1 MNDTMNQFKRPAIV
15 QVLPA
20 LVTGGAERGAIDVAV
35 ASLEAGLQSIVISSG
50 GPMARELSRAGATHI
65 ELPVDSKNPVTVKR
79 NIRRIQD
86 AIREHTGNTGSDVV
100 PGIVHARSRAPAW
113 SALHAAKALGM
124 AFVTTFHATY
134 NYNSPVKKAYNAVMI
149 KGERVIAISN
159 FIRDHMMNDYQCE
172 WARIRVIHRG
182 IDTGMFHPEKVS
194 VERVVKLATDWRL
207 PDGVPVVMLP
217 GRLTRWKGQILL
229 LRALAKI
236 KDRPYRC
243 LLVGSDQGRTAY
255 REELEREAESLGIAD
270 RVHIVDDCRDMPAAY
285 MLADVVVSASTD
297 PEAFGRVA
305 VEGQAMGRPVV
316 APNHGAA
323 PEQVTHGV
331 TGFLFDPSNEDSLAS
346 MLDQALALG
355 PEERERLRDVGIAN
369 VAEHFTKEV
378 MCGKTLDVYR
388 EILDRHHFT

>member
-1 MNDTMNQFKRPAIV
+1 MNDTANQTTPPAIV

-65 ELPVDSKNPVTVKR
+65 ELPVDSKNPVTIKR
-79 NIRRIQD
+79 NIARLQSV
-86 AIREHTGNTGSDVV
+86 IRAHTGTDNTGPVR
-100 PGIVHARSRAPAW
+100 GILHARSRAPAW
-113 SALHAAKALGM
+113 SALYAAKSLDM
-124 AFVTTFHATY
+124 PFVTTFHATY
-134 NYNSPVKKAYNAVMI
+134 NYNSPVKKAYNSVMTR
-149 KGERVIAISN
+149 GERVIAISN
-159 FIRDHMMNDYQCE
+159 FIRDHMMNNYKTE

-182 IDTGMFHPEKVS
+182 IDTGMFHPEKVG

-217 GRLTRWKGQILL
+217 ARLTRWKGHIQL
-229 LRALAKI
+229 LRALAKVT
-236 KDRPYRC
+236 DRPFRC

-255 REELEREAESLGIAD
+255 RAELEREALSLGLMD

-305 VEGQAMGRPVV
+305 VEGQAMGRPVI
-316 APNHGAA
+316 APAHGAA
-323 PEQVTHGV
+323 PEQVTQGV
-331 TGFLFDPSNEDSLAS
+331 TGFLFEPGNVESLAS

-355 PEERERLRDVGIAN
+355 SDERDRLREVGITN
-369 VAEHFTKEV
+369 VAQNFTKEV

-388 EILDRHHFT
+388 EILDRHQLA

>member
-1 MNDTMNQFKRPAIV
+1 MNDTTKSINRPAIV

-35 ASLEAGLQSIVISSG
+35 ASLEAGLQSIVISTG
-50 GPMARELSRAGATHI
+50 GPMARELSRAGATHV
-65 ELPVDSKNPVTVKR
+65 ELPVDSKNPITIKR
-79 NIRRIQD
+79 NIARLQE
-86 AIREHTGNTGSDVV
+86 AIRTHTGATGSGTV

-113 SALHAAKALGM
+113 SAMHAAKALGM
-124 AFVTTFHATY
+124 PFVTTFHATY
-134 NYNSPVKKAYNAVMI
+134 NYNTPVKKAYNAIMTR
-149 KGERVIAISN
+149 GERVIAISN
-159 FIRDHMMNDYQCE
+159 FIRDHMIENYNTE

-182 IDTGMFHPEKVS
+182 IDTSMFHPEKVS

-217 GRLTRWKGQILL
+217 ARLTRWKGHILL
-229 LRALAKI
+229 LRALAKVT
-236 KDRPYRC
+236 DRPFRC

-255 REELEREAESLGIAD
+255 RAELEREAASLGLMD

-305 VEGQAMGRPVV
+305 VEGQSMGRPVI
-316 APNHGAA
+316 APAHGAA

-331 TGFLFDPSNEDSLAS
+331 SGFLFEPGNVNSLAA
-346 MLDQALALG
+346 MLDQALALDSG
-355 PEERERLRDVGIAN
+355 ERERLREVGITN
-369 VAEHFTKEV
+369 VAKHFTKQV
-378 MCGKTLDVYR
+378 MCAKTLSVYR
-388 EILDRHHFT
+388 EIMDRHHIA